1 MENKNRAGHARINA
15 RGDCT
20 DLASAGSGH
29 RSENPSAFSRGE
41 CQAGLCIKKLRVKG
55 FYYGYPD
62 GLRVDLGDIQP
73 VAWDRSIVGY
83 EKAEDDVMQSEE
95 AIRMRR
101 QLEYR

>member
-1 MENKNRAGHARINA
+1 MKTLNGGKKLTTPCEI
-15 RGDCT
+15 GDYCLY
-20 DLASAGSGH
+20 D
-29 RSENPSAFSRGE
+29 
-41 CQAGLCIKKLRVKG
+41 AGLCIKKLRVKG

-62 GLRVDLGDIQP
+62 GLRIDLGDIQP

-83 EKAEDDVMQSEE
+83 EKAEDDIMQSEE

>member
-1 MENKNRAGHARINA
+1 MKTLNGGRKLTIPCKI
-15 RGDCT
+15 GDYCLY
-20 DLASAGSGH
+20 D
-29 RSENPSAFSRGE
+29 
-41 CQAGLCIKKLRVKG
+41 AGLCIKKLRVKG

-62 GLRVDLGDIQP
+62 GLRIDLGDIQP

-83 EKAEDDVMQSEE
+83 EKAEDDIMKSEE